1 MKQGFPGGTEVKDLP
16 DNAGDAG
23 DSGSIPGWED
33 ALEKGMACPFSSIL
47 PWSLKESTATES
59 IVRQGCIW
67 LFFFFA
73 YMDDVSSF
81 YMTSIC
87 VPLSWRET
95 EGDSSFKDLIL
106 RSQWLHKPGIA
117 PDN

>member
-1 MKQGFPGGTEVKDLP
+1 MQETQETRVQSLGG
-16 DNAGDAG
+16 
-23 DSGSIPGWED
+23 ED

-47 PWSLKESTATES
+47 PWGLKESTATES